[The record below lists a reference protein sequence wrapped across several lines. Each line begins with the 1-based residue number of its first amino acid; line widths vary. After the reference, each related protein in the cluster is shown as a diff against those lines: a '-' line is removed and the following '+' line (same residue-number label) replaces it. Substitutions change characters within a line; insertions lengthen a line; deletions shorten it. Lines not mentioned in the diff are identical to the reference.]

1 VYVVPE
7 TFKRRKKGKNSS
19 SVLDVF
25 LKGGGYRSLGI
36 IYIFILIY
44 SHRQALDADPDPGR

>member
-1 VYVVPE
+1 VSVVPE

-25 LKGGGYRSLGI
+25 LKGGGYRSLGF

-44 SHRQALDADPDPGR
+44 SDRQALDADPVPER